1 MEDERQKQEAG
12 IPENAFRELKP
23 GEEYIPVMRP
33 DRQYPEVTPYS
44 VIMGLVMAIIFSAA
58 AAYLGLKVGQ
68 VFEAAIPIAIIAVG
82 VSGALKKK
90 NALGQN
96 VIIQSI
102 GASSGIVVAGAIFTL
117 PALYILQAKYGD
129 AITVSFIEIFLSSML
144 GGVLGVLMFIPFR
157 KYFVSDMHGKF
168 PFPEATA
175 TTQVLISGEKSGSQ
189 VKPLII
195 AGAVGGIYDFLLSTF
210 GWWAET
216 LTSKATEFGAHV
228 ASQAKM
234 VFKINTGAAVLGLG
248 YIVGLKYCFIIFAGS
263 AFIWYVIVCNIW
275 GKGMVKILP
284 ILIGVLVSYA
294 VALVTGAVDFQKIS
308 EAAWLGIPLHKEA
321 MGLFA
326 IDGSPEFI
334 SALFT
339 IIPIALATMM
349 EHVGDIAAISATVG
363 HNYINDPGLNRT
375 LMGDGLATTMAGLLG
390 GPANT
395 TYGENTGVLALSKIY
410 DPLVIRIAAVLAIIL
425 SFSPKFEAVINTIPT
440 GIIGG
445 ISFVLYGMI
454 SAIGVRNV
462 VENRVDFTNSR
473 NLIVAAVILVCA
485 LGFNSVGGVGFT
497 VGSVTIN
504 LSGLAVAA
512 IAGILLNAILPGNDY
527 EFDATAGSDAAT
539 SGNLQV

>member
-1 MEDERQKQEAG
+1 MSEKIDYSKGVYDAKKLGTGRMFILGVQHMFAMFGATVMVPLLTGLSVSTTLLCAG
-12 IPENAFRELKP
+12 LGTLLFHLITKKKVPAFL
-23 GEEYIPVMRP
+23 G
-33 DRQYPEVTPYS
+33 S
-44 VIMGLVMAIIFSAA
+44 SF
-58 AAYLGLKVGQ
+58 AYLGGFSIVAPMLADADGNLTVANTKMLPYAC
-68 VFEAAIPIAIIAVG
+68 AAIAF
-82 VSGALKKK
+82 SGLVY
-90 NALGQN
+90 L
-96 VIIQSI
+96 V
-102 GASSGIVVAGAIFTL
+102 ASL
-117 PALYILQAKYGD
+117 
-129 AITVSFIEIFLSSML
+129 
-144 GGVLGVLMFIPFR
+144 
-157 KYFVSDMHGKF
+157 
-168 PFPEATA
+168 
-175 TTQVLISGEKSGSQ
+175 LI
-189 VKPLII
+189 
-195 AGAVGGIYDFLLSTF
+195 STF
-210 GWWAET
+210 GIRRIMKFFPPVVTGPIIISIGLILAPSAITNCQSNWLLA
-216 LTSKATEFGAHV
+216 FV
-228 ASQAKM
+228 A
-234 VFKINTGAAVLGLG
+234 LGT
-248 YIVGLKYCFIIFAGS
+248 
-263 AFIWYVIVCNIW
+263 VIVCNIW

-321 MGLFA
+321 MGLQKFVIA
-326 IDGSPEFI
+326 KFDITSI
-334 SALFT
+334 LVMA
-339 IIPIALATMM
+339 PIAIAAMM
-349 EHVGDIAAISATVG
+349 EHIGDISAISSTTG
-363 HNYINDPGLNRT
+363 KNFISDPGLHRT
-375 LMGDGLATTMAGLLG
+375 LLGDGLATAIAGMFG